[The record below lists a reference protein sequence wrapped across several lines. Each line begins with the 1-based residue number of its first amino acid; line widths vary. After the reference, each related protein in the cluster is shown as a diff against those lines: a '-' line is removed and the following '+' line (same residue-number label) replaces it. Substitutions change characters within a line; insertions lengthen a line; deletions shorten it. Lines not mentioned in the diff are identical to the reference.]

1 MNNRHYSY
9 LLNTQYR
16 YIQVYSFYR
25 YRCHPMIIAF
35 PNLCFYNGQL
45 QNGEIVTSKK
55 YSHVFYESDYFH
67 V

>member
-1 MNNRHYSY
+1 
-9 LLNTQYR
+9 
-16 YIQVYSFYR
+16 
-25 YRCHPMIIAF
+25 MIIAF

-67 V
+67 VFINSMSIKIACCIL